1 METSMSV
8 YPNPFSDQLTIIV
21 PMNDNYTVMLMDIT
35 GKIVSQETF
44 MQTNTLNLPL
54 ENVANGQYILKVN
67 GTHFTAT
74 EKVVK

>member
-1 METSMSV
+1 
-8 YPNPFSDQLTIIV
+8 
-21 PMNDNYTVMLMDIT
+21 MDIT
-35 GKIVSQETF
+35 GKIVSQKTF